1 MTLHS
6 ETRHGFRVCKG
17 NFVAIVQPHDGQY
30 EFLVRDVRRES
41 PTINGS
47 GVDLAHAT
55 DAVTQL
61 LEALASEEEE

>member
-6 ETRHGFRVCKG
+6 KAQKGFRICKG
-17 NFVAIVQPHDGQY
+17 NFIGIVQPHDGQY
-30 EFLVRDVRRES
+30 EFLVRDMRRES

-55 DAVTQL
+55 AAVTQL
-61 LEALASEEEE
+61 LKALAHEP

>member
-1 MTLHS
+1 MNFHS
-6 ETRHGFRVCKG
+6 EAHNGFRVCKG
-17 NFVAIVQPHDGQY
+17 NFIGIVQPHDGQY
-30 EFLVRDVRRES
+30 EFIVRDMRRES

-61 LEALASEEEE
+61 MEALLRER